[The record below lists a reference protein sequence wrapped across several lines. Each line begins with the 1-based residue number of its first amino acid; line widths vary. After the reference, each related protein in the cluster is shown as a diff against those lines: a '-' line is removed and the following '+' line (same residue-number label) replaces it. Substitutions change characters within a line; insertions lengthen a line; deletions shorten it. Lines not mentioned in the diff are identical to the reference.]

1 MCNTSNNIYGGK
13 LFSGLISSSF
23 SMEYSVCFKELIGNF
38 LEGNGA
44 LIYAYDRKENK
55 PSFDQFKKSLKLGV
69 ERGLKDNQI
78 VIYCAEDCFLTGDVI
93 DTNKI
98 IACLEKE
105 IDNFKKNGFE
115 KIVLYTTR
123 DSFYMSRMTV
133 EELYELHK
141 KFKKITREKS
151 ITIIIRY
158 IIDDFEENDFLDLI
172 SLHDTFILEGP
183 MGCNSYSYLEL
194 IKTAL
199 ISLSKKN
206 KQEEYEKELQRI
218 EKLKTLGELSEG
230 ISHDINNM
238 LTTIIGFSQ
247 ISLLKETRDEVKE
260 YLNVIYR
267 TALDGKAFADKFQS
281 FVKGTNNPKKSIH
294 KISDIAKGSIDMIR
308 HRIKNDMENN
318 DINIELVEK
327 LNSNSC
333 VYCNE
338 YELRQLILNLLINAL
353 DSMKSNGVLTV
364 RTYDKGQNVF
374 LEVEDTGEGIDE
386 ENKEKI
392 FEPFFTTKGANGTG
406 LGLCIAKKI
415 IEDHSARI
423 DVESELGVGTKFTIT
438 FSKNVKEQ
446 IYVEEGM
453 SKYSYIAG
461 KILVV
466 DDNFA
471 VGKSIAEL
479 VTLLNMESSVE
490 TNPERVLE
498 RLSGDEYDVV
508 ICDYSMP
515 KMNGIEVSK
524 MVKRIYPQKP
534 FILLTG
540 WSMELNDEA
549 AKTIDCLLQKPCTIE
564 ELSKSIGK
572 VLNYVDRKKDK
583 SYNID

>member
-1 MCNTSNNIYGGK
+1 MCDTSDNGYGGK

-23 SMEYSVCFKELIGNF
+23 GMEYSICFKELIGNF
-38 LEGNGA
+38 LKEKGA
-44 LIYAYDRKENK
+44 LIYVYNRKEDK
-55 PSFDQFKKSLKLGV
+55 PSFDQFKKSLGLGV
-69 ERGLKDNQI
+69 EQGLKGNQI
-78 VIYCAEDCFLTGDVI
+78 VAYCAEDCFLARDVI
-93 DTNKI
+93 DTDKI

-115 KIVLYTTR
+115 KIMLYTTR
-123 DSFYMSRMTV
+123 DSFYVSRMTI

-151 ITIIIRY
+151 IMIIIRY
-158 IIDDFEENDFLDLI
+158 IIDDFEEKDFLNLI
-172 SLHDTFILEGP
+172 SLHDAFILEGP
-183 MGCNSYSYLEL
+183 MGCSSYSYVEL

-199 ISLSKKN
+199 ISFSKKN
-206 KQEEYEKELQRI
+206 KQEEYEKELKRI

-247 ISLLKETRDEVKE
+247 ISLLKETRDEIKE

-267 TALDGKAFADKFQS
+267 TALDGKAFVDKFQS
-281 FVKGTNNPKKSIH
+281 FVKGTNNPKKSVH

-308 HRIKNDMENN
+308 HRIKNGRENN

-333 VYCNE
+333 IYCNE

-353 DSMKSNGVLTV
+353 DAMKSNGVLTV
-364 RTYDKGQNVF
+364 RTYDREQNVF

-386 ENKEKI
+386 ENKKKI
-392 FEPFFTTKGANGTG
+392 FEPFFTTKGAKGTG

-415 IEDHSARI
+415 IEDHSAKI
-423 DVESELGVGTKFTIT
+423 DVESELGIGTKFTIT

-446 IYVEEGM
+446 IYAEESM
-453 SKYSYIAG
+453 SKYSHIAG

-479 VTLLNMESSVE
+479 VTLLNMESDVE
-490 TNPERVLE
+490 TRPERVLE
-498 RLSGDEYDVV
+498 RLSEDEYDVV

-540 WSMELNDEA
+540 WSMELDNEA

-572 VLNYVDRKKDK
+572 VLNYVDREKDK

>member
-1 MCNTSNNIYGGK
+1 MCGTSNNVYRGK

-23 SMEYSVCFKELIGNF
+23 GMEYSIYFKELIGNF
-38 LEGNGA
+38 LEENGA
-44 LIYAYDRKENK
+44 LIYAYNRKENK
-55 PSFDQFKKSLKLGV
+55 TNFDQFKKNLGSV
-69 ERGLKDNQI
+69 IEQGLKDNQI
-78 VIYCAEDCFLTGDVI
+78 VTYCSEDCFLTGDVI
-93 DTNKI
+93 DTDKI

-105 IDNFKKNGFE
+105 IDNFKKNGFK
-115 KIVLYTTR
+115 KIMFYTTR
-123 DSFYMSRMTV
+123 DSFFMSRMTI
-133 EELYELHK
+133 EELYKLHK
-141 KFKKITREKS
+141 KYKKITREKS
-151 ITIIIRY
+151 IMIIIRY
-158 IIDDFEENDFLDLI
+158 IIDDFEEKDFLNLM

-199 ISLSKKN
+199 VSFAKQN
-206 KQEEYEKELQRI
+206 KQEEYEKELKRI

-230 ISHDINNM
+230 IAHDINNM
-238 LTTIIGFSQ
+238 LTTIIGFTQ
-247 ISLLKETRDEVKE
+247 ISLLKETSDEVKE

-267 TALDGKAFADKFQS
+267 TALDGKAFVDKFQS
-281 FVKGTNNPKKSIH
+281 FVKGTNSSKKSVH

-308 HRIKNDMENN
+308 HRIKNDRENN
-318 DINIELVEK
+318 DIDIELVEE
-327 LNSNSC
+327 LNSDSC

-353 DSMKSNGVLTV
+353 DSMGSNGVLTV
-364 RTYDKGQNVF
+364 RTYDKEENVF

-386 ENKEKI
+386 ENKGKI
-392 FEPFFTTKGANGTG
+392 FEPFFTTKEAKGTG

-415 IEDHSARI
+415 IDDHSAKI
-423 DVESELGVGTKFTIT
+423 DVESKLGVGTKFTIT

-446 IYVEEGM
+446 IYAEESMG
-453 SKYSYIAG
+453 KYSHIAG

-466 DDNFA
+466 DDNVV

-479 VTLLNMESSVE
+479 ATFLNMESSVE
-490 TNPERVLE
+490 TNTERVLE

-540 WSMELNDEA
+540 WSIELDDEA

-564 ELSKSIGK
+564 ELSKSIRK
-572 VLNYVDRKKDK
+572 VLNCVDREKDK
-583 SYNID
+583 RYNID

>member
-183 MGCNSYSYLEL
+183 MGCNSYSYVEL

-199 ISLSKKN
+199 INLSKKS
-206 KQEEYEKELQRI
+206 KQEEFEKELKRI

-238 LTTIIGFSQ
+238 LTTIIGFTQ
-247 ISLLKETRDEVKE
+247 ISLLKETRDEIKE

-386 ENKEKI
+386 ENKKKI
-392 FEPFFTTKGANGTG
+392 FEPFFTTKKAKGTG
-406 LGLCIAKKI
+406 LGLCIAKKVL
-415 IEDHSARI
+415 EEHSARI
-423 DVESELGVGTKFTIT
+423 DVESKLGIGTKFTIT
-438 FSKNVKEQ
+438 FSKDAKDQ
-446 IYVEEGM
+446 IYAEESM
-453 SKYSYIAG
+453 NKYSYIAG

-466 DDNFA
+466 DDNFV

-479 VTLLNMESSVE
+479 VTFLNMESSVE

-498 RLSGDEYDVV
+498 RLSEDEYDVV

-540 WSMELNDEA
+540 WAMELDNEA

-564 ELSKSIGK
+564 ELSKSIRK
-572 VLNYVDRKKDK
+572 VLNYVDREKDK
-583 SYNID
+583 SYNIG